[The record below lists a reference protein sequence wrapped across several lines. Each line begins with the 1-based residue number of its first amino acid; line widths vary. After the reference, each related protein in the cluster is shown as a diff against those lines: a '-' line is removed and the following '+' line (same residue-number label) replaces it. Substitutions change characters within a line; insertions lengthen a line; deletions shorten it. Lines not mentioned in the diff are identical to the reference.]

1 MPALAQPA
9 PVTPRPLPGVRA
21 IRTTL
26 RTAHLLAFGTLY
38 GGHVY
43 RLPAQRLWPALL
55 ATVASGAALMALEIY
70 RTPLWLGQV
79 RGVATLVKIGLIVA
93 VAVYWD
99 SRLWLLTAAAIIGGV
114 VSHMPGRY
122 RYYSFVH
129 GPNGERAMEMTPAA
143 GPRRMT

>member
-1 MPALAQPA
+1 MTTAS
-9 PVTPRPLPGVRA
+9 VTPRPLPGVRV

-43 RLPAQRLWPALL
+43 NLPAQRLWPAML
-55 ATVASGAALMALEIY
+55 ATVASGGTLMALEIY

-79 RGVATLVKIGLIVA
+79 RGMATLVKIGLVIA

-99 SRLWLLTAAAIIGGV
+99 QRLWLLTAAVILGGV

-122 RYYSFVH
+122 RYYSLIH
-129 GPNGERAMEMTPAA
+129 GHPVGEPER
-143 GPRRMT
+143 G

>member
-1 MPALAQPA
+1 MSVSVGSDPA
-9 PVTPRPLPGVRA
+9 PAALRPLPGVRV

-26 RTAHLLAFGTLY
+26 RTAHLLAFGSLY

-43 RLPAQRLWPALL
+43 SIPAQRLWPALL
-55 ATVASGAALMALEIY
+55 ATVASGAALMGLEIY
-70 RTPLWLGQV
+70 RTPVWLGQV
-79 RGVATLVKIGLIVA
+79 RGVATLVKLGLVVA

-122 RYYSFVH
+122 RYYSLVYNQ
-129 GPNGERAMEMTPAA
+129 PIGEQER
-143 GPRRMT
+143 G